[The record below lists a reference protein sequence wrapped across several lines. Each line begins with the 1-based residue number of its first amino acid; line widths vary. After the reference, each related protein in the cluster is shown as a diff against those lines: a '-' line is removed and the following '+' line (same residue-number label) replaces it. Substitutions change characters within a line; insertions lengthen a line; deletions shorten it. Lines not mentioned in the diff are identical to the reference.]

1 MDRRTSLALALCLVI
16 FALFTALGQKYTPK
30 PSPKRL
36 GAGGATAAPQTPGS
50 LAPADSSSPAAVTA
64 TLASAG
70 NDVRVVP
77 EQRSVIETPLYR
89 ATFSNQGARLLD
101 FELKKFGSSYGK
113 SEYFKH
119 PERLPKRGEDVPA
132 GDRVALGGE
141 PAFALDLGS
150 GSAKRG
156 FDRRMYAV
164 AESTDAAGAVRALT
178 FTTTDSSGLTLR
190 QVWRVRPD
198 SYLLDLAVD
207 ISNVP
212 DRWRLSDYSLT
223 LRSWPLMT
231 EPNPSLELR
240 SLRAVSLV
248 GKDLHRDGAQGM
260 VNKER
265 KPDEGVAHWAGV
277 QSHYFLALIAAA
289 SADGRSALRSADERT
304 LTAEQLAV
312 LPKDTKPVQPV
323 AVGTLVMPVPATGTV
338 SHRFVAYFG
347 PADYFALQKQSGTL
361 ELERAVDM
369 GWSWVVPIS
378 RLMLQLLRATESVAK
393 NYGLAI
399 FLLAT
404 VVRLLL
410 HPFNMSSM
418 KSMRAMQKLQP
429 EIERMREKY
438 KSDPTALN
446 TATMALYREN
456 KVNPAGG
463 CLPMVLQMP
472 LFFAMYA
479 VINNAIDLRHAP
491 FIGWI
496 HDLSAPDVL
505 VMAGP
510 LPIRLLPIVM
520 AATGLLSQKF
530 APTDPKQ
537 APTMYMMNVV
547 MLGIFYNL
555 ASGLVFYWTVMNVL
569 TAIQQWLAMRGD
581 AGVVVVT
588 APPEKPKKGRRSG
601 DPRNQS

>member
-16 FALFTALGQKYTPK
+16 FALFTALGQKYAPK
-30 PSPKRL
+30 PLPKRPL
-36 GAGGATAAPQTPGS
+36 AAGTAAAPQVPGS
-50 LAPADSSSPAAVTA
+50 LAPADTSSPAAHAVA
-64 TLASAG
+64 AAKAASSIA
-70 NDVRVVP
+70 
-77 EQRSVIETPLYR
+77 EKHSVIETPLYR
-89 ATFSNQGARLLD
+89 AEFTNEGARLLSV
-101 FELKKFGSSYGK
+101 ELKKYGSSYGK
-113 SEYFKH
+113 SEYLKH
-119 PERLPKRGEDVPA
+119 PDRLPKRGEDVPA
-132 GDRVALGGE
+132 GDRVTLGGE

-156 FDRRMYAV
+156 FDHRMYAV
-164 AESTDAAGAVRALT
+164 AESTDAAGAIRALT
-178 FTTTDSSGLTLR
+178 FTTTDSSGLTVR
-190 QVWRVRPD
+190 QVWRARPD

-207 ISNVP
+207 MSNVP

-223 LRSWPLMT
+223 MRSWPLMS
-231 EPNPSLELR
+231 EPSPALDQR

-248 GKDLHRDGAQGM
+248 GKDLHRDVAQGI

-265 KPDEGVAHWAGV
+265 KPEEGVAHWAGV
-277 QSHYFLALIAAA
+277 QSHYFIALIAAA
-289 SADGRSALRSADERT
+289 SGDGRSVLRSAEERN
-304 LTAEQLAV
+304 LTPEQLAL
-312 LPKDTKPVQPV
+312 LPKDTKSVQPV
-323 AVGTLVMPVPATGTV
+323 AVGTLVMPVPATGSV

-347 PADYFALQKQSGTL
+347 PADYFALQKQSGPL

-378 RLMLQLLRATESVAK
+378 RLMLQALRAVESVVK

-399 FLLAT
+399 LLLAT
-404 VVRLLL
+404 IVRLLL

-438 KSDPTALN
+438 KSDPNALN

-456 KVNPAGG
+456 NVNPAGG
-463 CLPMVLQMP
+463 CLPMILQMP

-491 FIGWI
+491 FYGWI
-496 HDLSAPDVL
+496 HDLSAPDLL

-520 AATGLLSQKF
+520 AATGFLSQKF

-569 TAIQQWLAMRGD
+569 TAVQQWLAMRGD
-581 AGVVVVT
+581 GGVVVVT
-588 APPEKPKKGRRSG
+588 PTPEKPKKGRRSG
-601 DPRNQS
+601 DPRNSA